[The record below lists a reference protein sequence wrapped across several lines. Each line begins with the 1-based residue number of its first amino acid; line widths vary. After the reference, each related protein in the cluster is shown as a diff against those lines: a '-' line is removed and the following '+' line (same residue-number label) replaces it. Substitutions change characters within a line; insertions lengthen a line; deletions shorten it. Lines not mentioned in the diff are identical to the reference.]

1 MRRRRTP
8 VQGLSR
14 APGGYPAALATP
26 AERQKAAYEQK
37 LEDIK
42 EQVDDGSLTIRQ
54 MTDEEKHKYRRV
66 SPVRPPRKSGG
77 KR

>member
-1 MRRRRTP
+1 M
-8 VQGLSR
+8 
-14 APGGYPAALATP
+14 ATP
-26 AERQKAAYEQK
+26 AERQKAAHEQK

-42 EQVDDGSLTIRQ
+42 EQVDEGSLSIRQ
-54 MTDEEKHKYRRV
+54 MTDEEKQKYRRI

>member
-1 MRRRRTP
+1 M
-8 VQGLSR
+8 
-14 APGGYPAALATP
+14 ATP

-42 EQVDDGSLTIRQ
+42 EQVDEGSLSIRQ
-54 MTDEEKHKYRRV
+54 MTDEEKQKYRRIA
-66 SPVRPPRKSGG
+66 PVRPPRKSGG

>member
-1 MRRRRTP
+1 M
-8 VQGLSR
+8 
-14 APGGYPAALATP
+14 ATP

-54 MTDEEKHKYRRV
+54 MTDEEKQKYRRIA
-66 SPVRPPRKSGG
+66 PVRPPRKSGG

>member
-1 MRRRRTP
+1 M
-8 VQGLSR
+8 
-14 APGGYPAALATP
+14 ATP
-26 AERQKAAYEQK
+26 AERQKAAHEQK

-42 EQVDDGSLTIRQ
+42 EQGDEGSLSIRQ